1 MKRLLLGAPLLLGAC
16 GSAVGLKPPPGV
28 ALPVAPY
35 GATTQPTPIQL
46 VTPTPQQRPQR
57 SDELL
62 RNSEER
68 RADDFDL
75 PPDDGN
81 GN

>member
-1 MKRLLLGAPLLLGAC
+1 MKTLLLFVPLALAGC
-16 GSAVGLKPPPGV
+16 GSAVGLKPPPGA

-35 GATTQPTPIQL
+35 GAVAQPTPLQL

-62 RNSEER
+62 KSSDER
-68 RADDFDL
+68 RADEFDL
-75 PPDDGN
+75 PPEG
-81 GN
+81 

>member
-1 MKRLLLGAPLLLGAC
+1 MKRLLLVLPLILAGC
-16 GSAVGLKPPPGV
+16 GSAVGLKPPPGG

-35 GATTQPTPIQL
+35 GAATQRTAPEL
-46 VTPTPQQRPQR
+46 VRPTPQQRPQR

-68 RADDFDL
+68 RANEFDL
-75 PPDDGN
+75 PPE
-81 GN
+81 

>member
-1 MKRLLLGAPLLLGAC
+1 MKRLILLSPLALAGCGA
-16 GSAVGLKPPPGV
+16 AVGLKPPPGG

-35 GATTQPTPIQL
+35 GAAVRPTPPQL

-62 RNSEER
+62 RSSQER

-75 PPDDGN
+75 PPE
-81 GN
+81 